1 MEKGHPRG
9 FSESGLESMKRSM
22 CRLRCAA
29 VLLAAAALCLPD
41 PGAAESPLS
50 RRIGFEARGTY
61 YVLDTGFF
69 GLSNGLGAEAALRY
83 ELAPDIYFE
92 NAVGFFDTEGSG
104 VSVGGFDYAL
114 SLVALFPVLIPY
126 RPVARLGV
134 GFLSVNPVTVT
145 PTESFRPTQTTFYFL
160 CGAGVSRSILDGI
173 LLEASANFWITP
185 YQYRI
190 YRFNRLDVDSSV
202 ERFTHLSISVAVAY
216 TF

>member
-1 MEKGHPRG
+1 MKGKTSRLPRIPRRAAIAALPAILAAVFLFG
-9 FSESGLESMKRSM
+9 AARAELPRRISVGLESN
-22 CRLRCAA
+22 
-29 VLLAAAALCLPD
+29 
-41 PGAAESPLS
+41 
-50 RRIGFEARGTY
+50 Y
-61 YVLDTGFF
+61 YVLDPEFF
-69 GLSNGLGAEAALRY
+69 GLGDAVGVGAALRY
-83 ELAPDIYFE
+83 ELSSDIYFE
-92 NAVGFFDTEGSG
+92 NGLGVFKTEGTG
-104 VSVGGFDYAL
+104 VSVSGLDYHL
-114 SLVALFPVLIPY
+114 NLLALFPVLIPY

-160 CGAGVSRSILDGI
+160 CGVGVSRSILDTM

-202 ERFTHLSISVAVAY
+202 ERFTHLSISLGVAY